1 MIFPRI
7 LPFIEGMFHC
17 HIWKNGGYIICATLP
32 GDGHQP
38 FCCVLTMA
46 HIYYGDGDIVKD
58 PVVTNEVCCPPFCAA
73 ILLLRSTSPKKPS
86 ISFKDFKKHIFE
98 DIVFLWQNVASPF
111 RQSLMATS
119 LQNSFT
125 WDLSVEP
132 SLINSNM
139 LLDIYLSDS
148 ARQAACCIARTKV
161 CVFLVAGCGS
171 ICMYIYMYV
180 LYCILIQIPVLI
192 HICILCIQYNVHPSC
207 NSHISRFL
215 YNTCILTLLTIYLF
229 GGLEHEF
236 LIVPII
242 LGMSSSLT
250 FSP

>member
-1 MIFPRI
+1 MEGISYVPHCRGWSSAVLLRFDHGTYI
-7 LPFIEGMFHC
+7 LWG
-17 HIWKNGGYIICATLP
+17 W
-32 GDGHQP
+32 
-38 FCCVLTMA
+38 
-46 HIYYGDGDIVKD
+46 YYGDIVKD
-58 PVVTNEVCCPPFCAA
+58 PVVTNEVCCPPFCGA

-86 ISFKDFKKHIFE
+86 ISFKDFKKHMFE

-171 ICMYIYMYV
+171 ICMYI
-180 LYCILIQIPVLI
+180 
-192 HICILCIQYNVHPSC
+192 
-207 NSHISRFL
+207 
-215 YNTCILTLLTIYLF
+215 
-229 GGLEHEF
+229 
-236 LIVPII
+236 
-242 LGMSSSLT
+242 
-250 FSP
+250 

>member
-1 MIFPRI
+1 M
-7 LPFIEGMFHC
+7 C
-17 HIWKNGGYIICATLP
+17 HIAGGWSSAVLLRFDHGTYILW
-32 GDGHQP
+32 GW
-38 FCCVLTMA
+38 
-46 HIYYGDGDIVKD
+46 YYGDIVKD
-58 PVVTNEVCCPPFCAA
+58 PVVTNEVCCPPFCGA

-86 ISFKDFKKHIFE
+86 ISFKDFKKHMFE

-236 LIVPII
+236 LTVPII